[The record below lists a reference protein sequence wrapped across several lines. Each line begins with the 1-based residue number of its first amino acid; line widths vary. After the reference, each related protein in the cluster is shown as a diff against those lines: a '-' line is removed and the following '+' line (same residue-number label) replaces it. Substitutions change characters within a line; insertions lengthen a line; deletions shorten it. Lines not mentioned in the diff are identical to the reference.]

1 MKRGT
6 NKSRGNTKAT
16 DSSSV
21 SSIENILSDPSI
33 ASSIISD
40 EPGVMTGKRSS
51 IAEASENE
59 EISPEIDEYG

>member
-1 MKRGT
+1 MSRAT
-6 NKSRGNTKAT
+6 NKSRRNTKAT

-21 SSIENILSDPSI
+21 SPIKKILSDPSI
-33 ASSIISD
+33 ASSITSD

-59 EISPEIDEYG
+59 EILPEIDDYG